1 MELVVVNGSSAIS
14 RGVLSKLAGK
24 NYQKIRLL
32 DFRPYRK
39 SVYAFQRTLPNGV
52 ELQKEMVQ
60 SVANLDHGLEG
71 AQDVVYFTHD
81 YFANTS
87 DKNNFIQATSR
98 LAKKHGVKKLVAVC
112 PIEHELFWSEDKHTP
127 LEVRDAAQEKALQ
140 SFDKMTILN
149 ANLVYGKDS
158 YLFHYMTQCAYAGKI
173 AKSIGGSNTF
183 QYKPVS
189 SSDLALAVE
198 TALNNTEEVKG
209 KKFSV
214 SGTETVT
221 MNELLHLLEKQVGK
235 DSGSTSL
242 KGSLLGLGLSDYV
255 EEFFTGI
262 THDKNMGRFAEYMDS
277 HRPNIEADDFFS
289 KFGLAHSCDV
299 KQYVA
304 NKKVRED
311 DLVFPIFSNYK
322 MVSLD

>member
-14 RGVLSKLAGK
+14 RGVISKLAGK

-39 SVYAFQRTLPNGV
+39 SVYAFQRALPSGV
-52 ELQKEMVQ
+52 ELHKEMVQ
-60 SVANLDHGLEG
+60 SVANLEHGLEG

-87 DKNNFIQATSR
+87 DKNNFIAATSR

-112 PIEHELFWSEDKHTP
+112 PLEHELYWTEDKHTP
-127 LEVRDAAQEKALQ
+127 LEVRDAAQKKALE

-149 ANLVYGKDS
+149 SNVVYGKDS
-158 YLFHYMTQCAYAGKI
+158 YLFHYMTQCSLAGKI
-173 AKSIGGSNTF
+173 SKSIGGSKSF
-183 QYKPVS
+183 QFKPVS
-189 SSDLALAVE
+189 TDDLALAVQ
-198 TALNNTEEVKG
+198 TALGNTDEVKG
-209 KKFSV
+209 KRFSV
-214 SGTETVT
+214 NGSAGVT
-221 MNELLHLLEKQVGK
+221 MNELLHLIEKQVGK

-262 THDKNMGRFAEYMDS
+262 THDKNMGRFVEYMDA
-277 HRPNIEADDFFS
+277 HRPNLDADDFFT
-289 KFGLAHSCDV
+289 KFGLTHGDDV
-299 KQYVA
+299 
-304 NKKVRED
+304 
-311 DLVFPIFSNYK
+311 
-322 MVSLD
+322 